1 MSVDGLFLDLNI
13 SRYGIDFHIKESVV
27 PNCVTAIFGSSGVCK
42 TTLLRTI
49 AGFEK
54 PDTGLL
60 QLNETVLFNSSASIN
75 LAAHRRSIGFLFQDV
90 RLFPHLSV
98 EQNLN
103 YAEQR
108 KYSAESVYSRQDI
121 IDACDL
127 SPLLDRAP
135 DTLSGGERQRAA
147 LARTLVSQPALLLL
161 DEPLA
166 ALDRTRKRELV
177 PLLEDLLRSLSI
189 PTLYVS
195 HDIDEVSRIADR
207 VIILGN
213 GGKIASG
220 TIDETLSAH
229 GLEAGRN
236 PYEDG
241 SVLNGIVDSHDD
253 EFGLTYVRIG
263 ENRLILPMNSNLE
276 LGSSISLAVSPKDI
290 SVSLERPENISIQN
304 VLRGTIQGVDN
315 DPGPTFS
322 MLTLKLD
329 NQFIKARVT
338 RKSISDLDL
347 KAGQSIFL
355 LLKSAS
361 FFG

>member
-1 MSVDGLFLDLNI
+1 MSADGLFLDLKI
-13 SRYGIDFHIKESVV
+13 SQHGIDFDIKESVV
-27 PNCVTAIFGSSGVCK
+27 PYCVTAIFGSSGVGK

-54 PDTGLL
+54 PETGLL
-60 QLNETVLFNSSASIN
+60 QLNDTVLFNSSASIN
-75 LAAHRRSIGFLFQDV
+75 LAPHRRPIGFLFQDV

-121 IDACDL
+121 VDACDL
-127 SPLLDRAP
+127 SLLLDRAP
-135 DTLSGGERQRAA
+135 NTLSGGERQRVA
-147 LARTLVSQPALLLL
+147 LARTLISQPELLLL

-213 GGKIASG
+213 DGEVTSG
-220 TIDETLSAH
+220 AVDETLSAH

-241 SVLNGIVDSHDD
+241 SVLRGVVDAQDA
-253 EFGLTYVRIG
+253 EFGLTSVRIG
-263 ENRLILPMNSNLE
+263 KNRLVLPMNSNLE
-276 LGSSISLAVSPKDI
+276 LGSPVSLTVSPKDI

-304 VLRGTIQGVDN
+304 VLCGTVEDVDN
-315 DPGPTFS
+315 DSGPTFS
-322 MLTLKLD
+322 MLTLKVD
-329 NQFIKARVT
+329 DQFVRARVT
-338 RKSISDLDL
+338 QKSTSDLDL
-347 KAGQSIFL
+347 KAGRSIFL